1 MLSGPMGEDVAPRDH
16 LAGQRVLDDLA
27 IAPTSG
33 AAGKSYEELY
43 VEHAPAARRF
53 ALSMVPRDVADDIV
67 AEAFT
72 RVLTAIRAGGG
83 PGLAFR
89 AYLLTAV
96 RNLANDWNRAR
107 RRMTVVGD
115 VDLDAEEPGAGQTH
129 AVSRLTS
136 GAEAQA
142 AARAEERLVAR
153 AFAKLPVRWRAVL
166 WQLEV
171 EGRAPAAVA
180 PMFGLTANGVS
191 ALAVRAREGLRQ
203 AYLQEHIG
211 ANLPVAC
218 RAYAAELGAGARG
231 RLSRRRR
238 AAVHEHL
245 RQCHACTDLFTELTE
260 INSRLGAIITPA
272 ALAAASVGVTIGRRA
287 LLMRTGLM
295 GSWRTWRLHPT
306 TAVAGTAAGLVVAGG
321 MVFAVN
327 VMPVTTR
334 PPQSAVRPAASST
347 AFGASG
353 RDAPGQPGN
362 QAGSSGTAAS
372 ASALA
377 PLTGAAAGAC
387 AGAGAAAGLAC
398 EAEKSVA
405 VTATGGTGTS
415 GPTGT
420 GTAAAGTGNGP
431 SGEAPNAGGS
441 RSTGP
446 VRKTLRGVAA
456 NVGQAVANAAQ
467 AIGNTLGS
475 TGNDLGGTVSNLGG
489 TVGNAANG
497 LGGGAGGAVGGAV
510 GGATS
515 GLGGTVG
522 TITGT
527 LGNVLGNL
535 GKVPH

>member
-1 MLSGPMGEDVAPRDH
+1 MLSGPMGEDIAPRDH
-16 LAGQRVLDDLA
+16 LAGHRVLDDLA
-27 IAPTSG
+27 IAPVGG
-33 AAGKSYEELY
+33 AAGKSYEDLY
-43 VEHAPAARRF
+43 VEHAPAARRL
-53 ALSMVPRDVADDIV
+53 ALSMVPRDVAEDIV

-107 RRMTVVGD
+107 RRMTVAGD
-115 VDLDAEEPGAGQTH
+115 VDLDAEKPGAGQTH
-129 AVSRLTS
+129 AISRLTS
-136 GAEAQA
+136 GADTQA

-171 EGRAPAAVA
+171 EGKAPAAVA

-191 ALAVRAREGLRQ
+191 ALAMRAREGLRQ

-211 ANLPVAC
+211 ANIPVAC

-238 AAVHEHL
+238 GAVHEHL

-272 ALAAASVGVTIGRRA
+272 ALAAASAGVSVGRRA
-287 LLMRTGLM
+287 LLMRTGLI

-306 TAVAGTAAGLVVAGG
+306 TAVAGTAAGLAVAGG

-327 VMPVTTR
+327 VMPATTG
-334 PPQSAVRPAASST
+334 PSQPGVRPAASST

-353 RDAPGQPGN
+353 RNAPGQPGN
-362 QAGSSGTAAS
+362 RSAGSGTAAS

-377 PLTGAAAGAC
+377 PLTGATGATAGAC
-387 AGAGAAAGLAC
+387 AGAGPAVGLAC
-398 EAEKSVA
+398 EAQKGASA
-405 VTATGGTGTS
+405 TAAGGTGTS
-415 GPTGT
+415 GANGAGT
-420 GTAAAGTGNGP
+420 SAAGTGNGP
-431 SGEAPNAGGS
+431 SGQAPNAAGS

-446 VRKTLRGVAA
+446 VRKILRGVAA
-456 NVGQAVANAAQ
+456 NVSQAVANAAQ
-467 AIGNTLGS
+467 TIGNTLGT
-475 TGNDLGGTVSNLGG
+475 TGSDLGGAVGSTVNNLGG
-489 TVGNAANG
+489 TVGTSTNG
-497 LGGGAGGAVGGAV
+497 LGGAVSGVTG
-510 GGATS
+510 

-522 TITGT
+522 TVSGN